1 MRIHAAILTVLMTSA
16 LFVSAAEVPDK
27 KVADF
32 LGADV
37 VDILKTATKV
47 EVFRIQ
53 GVAKGNDE
61 SIGGYRVIGA
71 GKDQDKDFVAAI
83 RALAFDEKTYSFE
96 SAKLCI
102 FDPGVAFKL
111 VSGEKSCVLLL
122 CFHCSELEFKL
133 SPKGDKATPHEDFD
147 NKYAEFLKLAK
158 ASLPNDKDIQ
168 ALK

>member
-1 MRIHAAILTVLMTSA
+1 MRRFAAVCLLFICSLVHAAD
-16 LFVSAAEVPDK
+16 EPGK

-53 GVAKGNDE
+53 YEAKEGDNA
-61 SIGGYRVIGA
+61 IGGYKVIGA

-83 RALAFDEKTYSFE
+83 RTLAFDEKTYKFE
-96 SAKLCI
+96 SAKLCE
-102 FDPGVAFKL
+102 FDPGVAFKII
-111 VSGEKSCVLLL
+111 SGEKSCVLLL
-122 CFHCSELEFKL
+122 CFTCKELEFQFA
-133 SPKGDKATPHEDFD
+133 PKDGKAVHAHEDFD
-147 NKYAEFLKLAK
+147 SKQPEFLKLAK